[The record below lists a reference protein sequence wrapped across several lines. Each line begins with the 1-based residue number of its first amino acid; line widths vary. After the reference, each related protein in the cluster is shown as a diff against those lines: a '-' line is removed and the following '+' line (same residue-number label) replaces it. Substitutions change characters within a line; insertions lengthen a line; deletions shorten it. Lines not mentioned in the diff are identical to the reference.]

1 MQILLNIAQ
10 YLIPILIK
18 FVDKYSDDFLELL
31 YKRIKNIVEDKT
43 VAKIKFDVMNTNG
56 EQIVNANVIFNLDL
70 IGEIEKKS
78 VNEQLSVSGLSKG
91 TYDFVIKAEGYKD
104 KVIPIEFKTDKCV
117 IDKAVIMEAK

>member
-1 MQILLNIAQ
+1 M
-10 YLIPILIK
+10 
-18 FVDKYSDDFLELL
+18 
-31 YKRIKNIVEDKT
+31 
-43 VAKIKFDVMNTNG
+43 AKIKFDVMNEKG
-56 EQIVNANVIFNLDL
+56 EPIVDANVIFNLDL

-104 KVIPIEFKTDKCV
+104 KVIPIEFKTDNCV

>member
-31 YKRIKNIVEDKT
+31 YKRLKNILEDKT
-43 VAKIKFDVMNTNG
+43 VAKIKFDVMNEKG
-56 EQIVNANVIFNLDL
+56 EPIVDANVIFNLDL
-70 IGEIEKKS
+70 IGDIVKKP
-78 VNEQLSVSGLSKG
+78 VKEQLSVSGFQKG

>member
-10 YLIPILIK
+10 YLIPILIR
-18 FVDKYSDDFLELL
+18 FVNKHSDDFLELL

-56 EQIVNANVIFNLDL
+56 EQIVNATVMFNLDL
-70 IGEIEKKS
+70 IGEIEKKP

-104 KVIPIEFKTDKCV
+104 QIVPIEFKTDKCV

>member
-31 YKRIKNIVEDKT
+31 DKRLKNILEDKT

-56 EQIVNANVIFNLDL
+56 EQIVDATVMFNLDL
-70 IGEIEKKS
+70 IGEIEKKP

-104 KVIPIEFKTDKCV
+104 QIVPVEFKTDKCV